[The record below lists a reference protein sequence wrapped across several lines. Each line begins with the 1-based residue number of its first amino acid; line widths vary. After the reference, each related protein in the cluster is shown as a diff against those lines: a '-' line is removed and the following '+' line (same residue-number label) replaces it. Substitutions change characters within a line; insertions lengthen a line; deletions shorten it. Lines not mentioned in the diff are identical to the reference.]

1 MLLSSELILAGLI
14 PTSIRT
20 EGQKEEAAH
29 NQSALR
35 WNALNGRTSAK
46 LRKMTNLES
55 VEQQEQEHRATVVSQ
70 EASSPWASQD
80 ASTNIRNRHPQHRSS
95 SPDPSSMTRRSDLA
109 RSREGLLK
117 ADYEAPLASL
127 NEHYS
132 SGSDLDLDELEPHDG
147 PTSPSMRGGWSPSK
161 RRRKQKPSG
170 LPAKRKG
177 GWLRNNKPLFIIS
190 TILLGGLL
198 AILGMLFGGV
208 FKIPDAPPD
217 GVSVPFLV
225 KQT

>member
-1 MLLSSELILAGLI
+1 MLSPIAIEFGAYISW
-14 PTSIRT
+14 PNSDFHKNRRR
-20 EGQKEEAAH
+20 EAH
-29 NQSALR
+29 HDQIALR
-35 WNALNGRTSAK
+35 RNALNGRTSAK
-46 LRKMTNLES
+46 FRKMTNLES
-55 VEQQEQEHRATVVSQ
+55 VEEQEHRATVVSQ
-70 EASSPWASQD
+70 EASSPWASPD
-80 ASTNIRNRHPQHRSS
+80 ATTNIRNRHPQHRLL
-95 SPDPSSMTRRSDLA
+95 SPDQSSMTRRSDLA

-117 ADYEAPLASL
+117 ADYEAPLASP

-217 GVSVPFLV
+217 GVSVPSLV
-225 KQT
+225 KQA